1 MFTNEHDFDASVI
14 TLIDEG
20 TKALRE
26 DVIVTLFDDQV
37 TIEQYEAETELRR
50 VVTLSI
56 VQFND
61 LRTALNLPEGTYRRG
76 GAPTA

>member
-20 TKALRE
+20 KKVLQE

-37 TIEQYEAETELRR
+37 TIEQYDAETELRR
-50 VVTLSI
+50 VITLSLT
-56 VQFND
+56 QFND
-61 LRTALNLPEGTYRRG
+61 LRTALNLPEGTYRQG
-76 GAPTA
+76 GTTAP

>member
-20 TKALRE
+20 SSALRE

-37 TIEQYEAETELRR
+37 TIEQYDAETEMRR
-50 VVTLSI
+50 TITLSLT
-56 VQFND
+56 QFTD

-76 GAPTA
+76 GAPAG